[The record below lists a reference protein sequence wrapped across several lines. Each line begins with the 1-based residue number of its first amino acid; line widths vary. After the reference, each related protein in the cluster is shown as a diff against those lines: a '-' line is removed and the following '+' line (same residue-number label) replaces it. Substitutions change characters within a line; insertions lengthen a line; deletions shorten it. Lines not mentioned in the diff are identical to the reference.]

1 MPFTPPFCPNP
12 HCPTHKS
19 PHNLPL
25 LWFKRTGSR
34 PTLCVGPVPRFKCL
48 VCDIGFSSRTFDIDY
63 WVHKPV
69 DYKLIQNLQV
79 SGAGLRQS
87 GRTLG
92 VSTRLLANRHI
103 RLSHNALALQAR
115 CLEDLE
121 IKDSSVLPEQ
131 HPFIGNF

>member
-1 MPFTPPFCPNP
+1 M
-12 HCPTHKS
+12 
-19 PHNLPL
+19 
-25 LWFKRTGSR
+25 
-34 PTLCVGPVPRFKCL
+34 
-48 VCDIGFSSRTFDIDY
+48 
-63 WVHKPV
+63 

-121 IKDSSVLPEQ
+121 IKDSRER
-131 HPFIGNF
+131 